1 VEQKQN
7 MLTVY
12 GDIKSG
18 NCYKVKLVLSL
29 LGIAHRWHDMD
40 ILQGDTQDDWYLQ
53 KHPLGKIPLIETA
66 NGQILS
72 ESNAIMGYLAEN
84 SALIPND
91 PFDKAKMYQWM
102 FFEQYS
108 HEPYI
113 AVARFIQYYLG
124 MPNDRLNEYKAIH
137 KKGYKAL
144 DFMEQTLKNSA
155 FLVGEQFTLADIA
168 LFAYTHVAH
177 QGGFDLKA
185 YPSIKQ
191 WLANVEQQRG
201 FVGMMG

>member
-1 VEQKQN
+1 

-144 DFMEQTLKNSA
+144 DFMEQTLKNST

-201 FVGMMG
+201 FVGMMA

>member
-1 VEQKQN
+1 

-29 LGIAHRWHDMD
+29 LGIPHHWHDMD

-53 KHPLGKIPLIETA
+53 KHPFGKIPLIETA

-124 MPNDRLNEYKAIH
+124 MPEDRLDEYKAIH

-144 DFMEQTLKNSA
+144 DLMELTLKNSA

-177 QGGFDLKA
+177 QGGFDLKN

-191 WLANVEQQRG
+191 WLTNVGQQSG
-201 FVGMMG
+201 FVGMIE

>member
-1 VEQKQN
+1 

-18 NCYKVKLVLSL
+18 NCYKVKLVLAL
-29 LGIAHRWHDMD
+29 LGIPHHWHDMD

>member
-1 VEQKQN
+1 

-18 NCYKVKLVLSL
+18 NCYKVKLVLAIL
-29 LGIAHRWHDMD
+29 AIEHRWHEMD
-40 ILQGDTQDDWYLQ
+40 ILQGDTQDDWYLA
-53 KHPLGKIPLIETA
+53 KHPFGKIPLIETQD
-66 NGQILS
+66 GKLLS
-72 ESNAIMGYLAEN
+72 ESNAIIGYLAEG
-84 SALIPND
+84 SGLIPDD
-91 PFDKAKMYQWM
+91 PFVKAQMYQWM

-113 AVARFIQYYLG
+113 AVARFIQFYLG
-124 MPNDRLNEYKAIH
+124 MPDDRLNEYIAIH

-144 DFMEQTLKNSA
+144 DLMEHTLKNSS

-177 QGGFDLKA
+177 QGGFDLSH
-185 YPSIKQ
+185 YPAIKQ
-191 WLANVEQQRG
+191 WLVNVEQQSG
-201 FVGMMG
+201 FVGMMD

>member
-18 NCYKVKLVLSL
+18 NCYKVKLVLAL
-29 LGIAHRWHDMD
+29 LGIPHHWHDMD

-53 KHPLGKIPLIETA
+53 KHPFGKIPLIETS

-124 MPNDRLNEYKAIH
+124 MPDDRLDEYKAIH
-137 KKGYKAL
+137 IKGYKAL
-144 DFMEQTLKNSA
+144 DLMEHALKKSA

-177 QGGFDLKA
+177 QGGFDLKN
-185 YPSIKQ
+185 YPSIQQ
-191 WLANVEQQRG
+191 WLANVEQQNG
-201 FVGMMG
+201 FVAMMD

>member
-1 VEQKQN
+1 

-18 NCYKVKLVLSL
+18 NCYKVKLVLAL
-29 LGIAHRWHDMD
+29 LGIPHHWHDMD

-201 FVGMMG
+201 FVGMMA